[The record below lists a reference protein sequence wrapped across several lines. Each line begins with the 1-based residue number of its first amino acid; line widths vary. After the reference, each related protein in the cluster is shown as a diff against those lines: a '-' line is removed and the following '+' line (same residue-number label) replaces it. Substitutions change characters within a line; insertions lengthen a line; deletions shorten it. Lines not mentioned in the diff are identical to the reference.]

1 MRNTRKQ
8 ERYSDSETSAICTTS
23 HMAQRKPRPHS
34 TRTSRTGT
42 TDWTDALINATQDA
56 VVSMDRQ
63 GRIVRFNPAAERMF
77 GYSKAEVQGQKVNV
91 LMPAPY
97 AAEHDDYI
105 AHYEHTG
112 EARAIGRIRT
122 VTARRK
128 SGESFPMELSVTEI
142 STDSEERY
150 AAFIRDI
157 SEKVR
162 LQERLVDR
170 ERMATIGM
178 TSAKLAH
185 EIGNPLNSMAI
196 ATQLLERR
204 LAKHRALLDEK
215 IYDSLHGLQCQITHL
230 SNLLDEF
237 RGLSRRQ
244 TVDLQPLDVS
254 ALLQEIVT
262 QESPHYAAL
271 GVSVRHPQASHIPL
285 VLGDTEKLKQVLLN
299 LCKNAVEAMPT
310 GGVLT
315 LSAGCDGT
323 QVSINVADTG
333 IGIPV
338 GMNVFEP
345 FVTTK
350 TQGTGLG
357 LAVAQQLVHAH
368 GGTLSYTSTPGHGT
382 TFRVVLPAAQ

>member
-1 MRNTRKQ
+1 
-8 ERYSDSETSAICTTS
+8 
-23 HMAQRKPRPHS
+23 MAQRKPRPHA
-34 TRTSRTGT
+34 TRTPRMRPA
-42 TDWTDALINATQDA
+42 DWTDALIDATQDA
-56 VVSMDRQ
+56 VVSIDRQ

-77 GYSKAEVQGQKVNV
+77 GYSKAEVQGQKVTV

-105 AHYEHTG
+105 ARYEQTG

-170 ERMATIGM
+170 ERMAAIGM

-204 LAKHRALLDEK
+204 LAKHRPLLDEK
-215 IYDSLHGLQCQITHL
+215 IYDSLHGLQRQITHL

-244 TVDLQPLDVS
+244 AVDLQPLDIS

-262 QESPHYAAL
+262 QEAPHYAVL
-271 GVSVRHPQASHIPL
+271 GVSMQYTPASHLPL

-315 LSAGCDGT
+315 LSAGCDDT
-323 QVSINVADTG
+323 QVSIEVADTG
-333 IGIPV
+333 VGIPAGV
-338 GMNVFEP
+338 NVFEP

-357 LAVAQQLVHAH
+357 LAVAQQLVHAQ
-368 GGTLSYTSTPGHGT
+368 GGTLSYTSTPGRGT
-382 TFRVVLPAAQ
+382 TFRVVLPGAK